1 MSTALRYELA
11 WNYIWE
17 GYSNWK
23 KAIIIDDPDSRQ
35 GREFSKDFGRE
46 VAKLAESNREIP
58 LVKTNRVVKA
68 KTKIRL
74 QPSGIK

>member
-11 WNYIWE
+11 WNYVWE
-17 GYSNWK
+17 SYSNWK
-23 KAIIIDDPDSRQ
+23 KAIIIDESDGRQ
-35 GREFSKDFGRE
+35 GREFSKEFGQE

-58 LVKTNRVVKA
+58 LVKTNRVKA
-68 KTKIRL
+68 KTKFEL

>member
-1 MSTALRYELA
+1 MSTPLRYELA

-23 KAIIIDDPDSRQ
+23 KSIIVNEPDTRQ
-35 GREFSKDFGRE
+35 GKEFSKEFSHE

-58 LVKTNRVVKA
+58 AVKTNRVVQA
-68 KTKIRL
+68 KPQLRI
-74 QPSGIK
+74 SGVKE